1 MVYEALELIRSE
13 LETYVK
19 PLADGITVNLG
30 SIATVAG
37 TQANT
42 VLIGLVHLE
51 EESTLKN
58 TSPYQRNSITGG
70 FDVRNPPVFLNLYV
84 LISANYAGSG
94 DYETALKLLS
104 RTIQCFQQKNQ
115 FTIANTLTDKT
126 FDDPQALMLRMSVE
140 LYSLSFEKLNQLWGT
155 LGGKQVPSVVYK
167 VRVVEEQAE
176 GQLGAGTQILS
187 IEGIRKPIPI
197 SSD

>member
-30 SIATVAG
+30 SIAAVAG

-42 VLIGLVHLE
+42 ILIGLVHLE
-51 EESTLKN
+51 EEATLKN
-58 TSPYQRNSITGG
+58 TSPYQRNSTTGG

-104 RTIQCFQQKNQ
+104 RTVQCFQQKNQ
-115 FTIANTLTDKT
+115 FTIANTLTDKI
-126 FDDPQALMLRMSVE
+126 FDDAQALMLRMTVE

-197 SSD
+197 ASE